1 MSPKKPF
8 MLPNE
13 MAYARWI
20 HATGGSRNHNA
31 FHSSINLDNDQP
43 RRCLLM
49 SHSRT
54 SVYFTNFESF
64 VLSPGEEKVE
74 VETDTRIP
82 SSSIFTFNKEDHT
95 LGNLLRSRL
104 LQNSHVIFAGYKV
117 CPPMEAVFSSILFEV
132 LGAFLESFGMHG
144 SDELSQ
150 VPHPLVPKFELR
162 VQTDGE
168 ITPKDALLAACHDLV
183 KDLGILSR
191 EFTKEYELRKM
202 VGATQQQQNGTAEG
216 A

>member
-20 HATGGSRNHNA
+20 HAAGAAQVLAHIRFTYLKILYKVNERWV
-31 FHSSINLDNDQP
+31 FRLTL
-43 RRCLLM
+43 CLFF
-49 SHSRT
+49 S
-54 SVYFTNFESF
+54 FESF

-74 VETDTRIP
+74 VEADTRIP

-117 CPPMEAVFSSILFEV
+117 
-132 LGAFLESFGMHG
+132 
-144 SDELSQ
+144 
-150 VPHPLVPKFELR
+150 PHPLLPKFELR